1 MIYLPR
7 NTIFFISVAM
17 FAASCGSYKQNIM
30 FSTPEGFEP
39 DQVALAASHTLRDYL
54 IGKNDLLNIDIFSNN
69 GERLID
75 PNPELTT
82 GAAQTRT
89 EREKVDYLVNTGGE
103 VKLPMVGSIKV
114 EGYTLRQAEEA
125 VQQEYSKFFKD
136 PYVRITFTNKRAVLL
151 GATGGQV
158 IPLANQNM
166 HLTEVLALGKG
177 LDNGSKAH
185 SIRVLRGEQVFVVD
199 LSTIAGY
206 RTGNILIQPG
216 DIIYVE
222 PVRRPA
228 SEALRDYGSLLSI
241 LVSLASLAVVIIS
254 VN

>member
-1 MIYLPR
+1 MNDLVR
-7 NTIFFISVAM
+7 NTFWIGVATWM
-17 FAASCGSYKQNIM
+17 ASCASYKQNIM
-30 FSTPEGFEP
+30 FSAPEGFES
-39 DQVALAASHTLRDYL
+39 DKIALAANHALQDYL
-54 IGKNDLLNIDIFSNN
+54 IQKNDYLSIEVFSNN

-82 GAAQTRT
+82 GNTQANG
-89 EREKVDYLVNTGGE
+89 EREKVSYLVATDGE
-103 VKLPMVGSIKV
+103 VRLPMVGNIKM
-114 EGYTLRQAEEA
+114 EGYTLRQAEIA
-125 VQQEYSKFFKD
+125 VQDAYSKFFKD
-136 PYVRITFTNKRAVLL
+136 PYVAITFTNKRAVLL
-151 GATGGQV
+151 GAIGGQV

-185 SIRVLRGEQVFVVD
+185 SIRVLRGEEVFLVD

>member
-1 MIYLPR
+1 MIYLAR
-7 NTIFFISVAM
+7 NIFWIT
-17 FAASCGSYKQNIM
+17 FAGWIASCASYKQNIM
-30 FSTPEGFEP
+30 FNTPEGFEP
-39 DQVALAASHTLRDYL
+39 SNIALAANHALQDYL
-54 IGKNDLLNIDIFSNN
+54 IQKNDYLTIEVFSNN

-82 GAAQTRT
+82 TNPAGNTQK
-89 EREKVDYLVNTGGE
+89 EKVSYLVATDGE
-103 VKLPMVGSIKV
+103 VKLPMVGNIKM
-114 EGYTLRQAEEA
+114 EGYTLRQAET
-125 VQQEYSKFFKD
+125 VIQKEYAKFFKD
-136 PYVRITFTNKRAVLL
+136 PYVAITFTNKRAVLL
-151 GATGGQV
+151 GSMGGQV

-177 LDNGSKAH
+177 LDNSSKAH
-185 SIRVLRGEQVFVVD
+185 SIRVLRGEEVFLVD
-199 LSTIAGY
+199 LSTVEGY

>member
-1 MIYLPR
+1 MIYLLR
-7 NTIFFISVAM
+7 NIFWIGIATWM
-17 FAASCGSYKQNIM
+17 ASCASYKQNIM
-30 FSTPEGFEP
+30 FKTPEGFEP
-39 DQVALAASHTLRDYL
+39 DQITLAANHTLQDYL
-54 IGKNDLLNIDIFSNN
+54 IRKNDYLNVDIFSNH

-75 PNPELTT
+75 PNPELT
-82 GAAQTRT
+82 ANNPQANVQ
-89 EREKVDYLVNTGGE
+89 REKVNYLVTTDGE
-103 VKLPMVGSIKV
+103 VKLPMVGNIKL
-114 EGYTLRQAEEA
+114 EGQTLRQAEVI
-125 VQQEYSKFFKD
+125 VQKEYGKFFKD
-136 PYVRITFTNKRAVLL
+136 PYAVITFANKRAVLL
-151 GATGGQV
+151 GSMGGQV
-158 IPLANQNM
+158 IPLTNQNM

-177 LDNGSKAH
+177 LDNSSKAH
-185 SIRVLRGEQVFVVD
+185 TIRILRGQEVFLVD
-199 LSTIAGY
+199 LSTIDGY